1 MRRQRRNGGQS
12 ERAYSFIK
20 VRKGN
25 VNQGPEKEQGGE
37 KKGEESEGEV
47 GPSTHVPGPWG
58 SLDS

>member
-20 VRKGN
+20 ERRRN
-25 VNQGPEKEQGGE
+25 VNQRPEKEQGGE
-37 KKGEESEGEV
+37 KKEESEGEV
-47 GPSTHVPGPWG
+47 GPSIHVPGLWG